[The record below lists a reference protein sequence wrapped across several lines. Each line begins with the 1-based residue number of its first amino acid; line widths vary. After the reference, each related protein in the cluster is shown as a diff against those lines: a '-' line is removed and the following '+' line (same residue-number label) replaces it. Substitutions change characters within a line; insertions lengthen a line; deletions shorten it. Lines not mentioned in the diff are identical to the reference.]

1 MKFLLGCVINPDRE
15 GKEVEEIVYRNVSS
29 RSTCSESK
37 NWFQWAYGVRLCSK
51 PNVLLSTLLYLFS
64 PIIQQTTMKS
74 QF

>member
-37 NWFQWAYGVRLCSK
+37 NWFQWAYWGEVVS
-51 PNVLLSTLLYLFS
+51 
-64 PIIQQTTMKS
+64 
-74 QF
+74 